1 MIITNAESERS
12 NSRGLINKSKEEQE
26 ETRKMI
32 MITITTATTKR
43 IEEATLIE
51 TAHIL
56 REVFAN
62 VLWQLHW

>member
-1 MIITNAESERS
+1 
-12 NSRGLINKSKEEQE
+12 
-26 ETRKMI
+26 MI

-43 IEEATLIE
+43 IETATPIG

-56 REVFAN
+56 REVFAK

>member
-12 NSRGLINKSKEEQE
+12 NSRGLINKSKEERE

-32 MITITTATTKR
+32 MITITTATTKG
-43 IEEATLIE
+43 IEEATLIG

-56 REVFAN
+56 REVFAK